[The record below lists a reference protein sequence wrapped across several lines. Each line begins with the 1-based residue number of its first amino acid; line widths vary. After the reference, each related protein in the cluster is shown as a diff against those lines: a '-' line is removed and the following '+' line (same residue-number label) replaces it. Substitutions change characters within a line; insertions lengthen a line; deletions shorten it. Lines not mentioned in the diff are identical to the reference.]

1 MQLITVAVRFFF
13 TRKRT
18 RVTRYVGSAV
28 APFWHSHAESACGTN
43 GIHAVRARRLAAIR
57 RRGAYGTS
65 RGASHLSHPPNEP
78 VRERGR
84 ERDKDRER
92 ERSMAEKEKE
102 EADEECRKEKAKE
115 EEKEREKSHDDGANW
130 IMSSFGCSPTAG
142 GCCPI
147 NTNGDTDIFGRKF
160 SLPVSNEQPRR
171 QHNAHTLLRP
181 ETTRGAMHRS
191 TQSTRPR
198 RSISFLSQSRTC
210 MLSTR
215 RGSPSS
221 QGS

>member
-1 MQLITVAVRFFF
+1 MASTPSVL
-13 TRKRT
+13 
-18 RVTRYVGSAV
+18 VGSPLSADEVRTELPVVQATFLTRQMSQSPNV
-28 APFWHSHAESACGTN
+28 AE
-43 GIHAVRARRLAAIR
+43 
-57 RRGAYGTS
+57 
-65 RGASHLSHPPNEP
+65 
-78 VRERGR
+78 RET
-84 ERDKDRER
+84 KTER
-92 ERSMAEKEKE
+92 ERSMAEKGKE

-160 SLPVSNEQPRR
+160 SLPVSTEQPRR

-181 ETTRGAMHRS
+181 ETTRAAMHRS

-198 RSISFLSQSRTC
+198 PSISFLSQSRICT
-210 MLSTR
+210 LSTR